1 MPVEIA
7 ADTIVAVATPPGHGG
22 VGVVRLSGPQAAAIG
37 AALTGHAPG
46 WPARRVTRTR
56 VAAGGARAD
65 ALVTFFA
72 APASYTGE
80 DVIEIAAHGNPV
92 LLASVVDGAVALGA
106 RLARPGEFTL
116 RAFVHGKLDLVQV
129 EAVRDLVDAVSP
141 AQVRAASGQLDG
153 GVSSAIQHVAEE
165 LRGLETLLEASVDF
179 PDEGYRFIDPQ
190 EANARLA
197 TVAARMRALVA
208 GDARAA
214 LVRDGATVV
223 VAGAPNVG
231 KSSLFNALVGADRA
245 IVTAVPGTTRDLV
258 SERLLVDGHLVRL
271 VDSAGLRATSDV
283 VEAEGIRRA
292 AEAAEAADVVL
303 LVLDGSRPL
312 DADDRAVMAAV
323 DRSRTV
329 LVVNKSDLP
338 RAWPADAVGAGE
350 DIAIVSA
357 QSGDGVAA
365 LARRLATRL
374 ARVDT
379 GEEDLLVTNRR
390 QRALL
395 ADALASLDHA
405 TAEAAARGGSLPE
418 EFVLADVR
426 VALAA
431 LEEVTGRRT
440 REDVLADIFATFCIG
455 K

>member
-1 MPVEIA
+1 MEIA

-22 VGVVRLSGPQAAAIG
+22 VGVVRLSGPEAAAIG
-37 AALTGHAPG
+37 AALTGHAKAWRP
-46 WPARRVTRTR
+46 RHVTRTH
-56 VAAGGARAD
+56 VTAGASRAD

-80 DVIEIAAHGNPV
+80 DVIEIAPHGNPV

-116 RAFVHGKLDLVQV
+116 RAFVHGKLDLVQA

-141 AQVRAASGQLDG
+141 AQVRTASGQLG
-153 GVSSAIQHVAEE
+153 GGLSSAIQQVAEE

-190 EANARLA
+190 EANAR
-197 TVAARMRALVA
+197 VESVGNRMRALVA
-208 GDARAA
+208 GDAQAA

-231 KSSLFNALVGADRA
+231 KSSLFNALVGTDRA
-245 IVTAVPGTTRDLV
+245 IVTPVPGTTRDLV

-271 VDSAGLRATSDV
+271 VDSAGRRATSDV

-292 AEAAEAADVVL
+292 AAAAESADVVL
-303 LVLDGSRPL
+303 LVLDGSRLL
-312 DADDRAVMAAV
+312 DDDDRAVIAAA
-323 DRSRTV
+323 DRARTV
-329 LVVNKSDLP
+329 MVVNKADLP
-338 RAWPADAVGAGE
+338 QAWPGDALGASIE
-350 DIAIVSA
+350 IAFVSA
-357 QSGDGVAA
+357 RTGDGVAA

-379 GEEDLLVTNRR
+379 GGEDLLVTNRR
-390 QRALL
+390 QRSLL
-395 ADALASLDHA
+395 ADALACVDHA
-405 TAEAAARGGSLPE
+405 TAEAGARGGSLPE
-418 EFVLADVR
+418 EFLMADIR
-426 VALAA
+426 GALAA